1 MSDPATDTHLNN
13 LLATPQNEQDR
24 ALAARY
30 APILRFDARE
40 PFFPLAAGYTIFR
53 ETGPSPSFRQ
63 GHVVDL
69 APEGEPPASLAIE
82 YAIWWDWDI
91 GHLYELEHV
100 WVYVDRAGRVVRGE
114 ASWHGGLHDMRHQGQ
129 LALDGDHLTL
139 YSEPGKHAFA
149 PTPQWF
155 RERSSHF
162 KRSETRDL
170 AGISGVLITRFAE
183 GQVTPTPL
191 KQRLVHTYLARH
203 AFEPSGQFDRLFQ
216 LAPQML
222 VPWPALEA
230 WIPGRL
236 NHWLNRLAREIPPH
250 ELRFLRI
257 GHRGAAAHAP
267 DNTLAGLRKAAALG
281 ADMVEFDVRGTADGQ
296 VVLAHG
302 EWLRDADGLLWPIHE
317 STLQEL
323 QAIAAPQRRGSGSG
337 ERIPTLAQAFE
348 VCLQEQMGAYV
359 EVKDYRALTGLA
371 ALAER
376 HDLASYA
383 IVGSFRPDWLAECKA
398 LLPRVAT
405 SILFYS
411 LHLDAVQLAR
421 SIGASYIHPCWGDLP
436 DALSVFTPA
445 WVARA
450 REAGLG
456 IICGSDDRPEH
467 IAALRRLGLDGI
479 CNDAPELLLPP
490 NAPPSQNGP

>member
-1 MSDPATDTHLNN
+1 MSDPATDTHLND
-13 LLATPQNEQDR
+13 LLATPQDEQNR

-30 APILRFDARE
+30 APLLRFDAHE

-53 ETGPSPSFRQ
+53 ESGLSPSFRQ

-69 APEGEPPASLAIE
+69 APEGELPASLAIE

-114 ASWHGGLHDMRHQGQ
+114 ASWHGGLRDMRHQGQ
-129 LALDGDHLTL
+129 LVLDGDHLAI

-155 RERSSHF
+155 QERASHF
-162 KRSETRDL
+162 KRSETSDL
-170 AGISGVLITRFAE
+170 AGISGVLITRFAQ
-183 GQVTPTPL
+183 GQVIPTPL

-216 LAPQML
+216 LTPQML

-236 NHWLNRLAREIPPH
+236 NHWLDRLAAEIPPH
-250 ELRFLRI
+250 EYRFLRI

-281 ADMVEFDVRGTADGQ
+281 ADMVEFDVRTTADGQ
-296 VVLAHG
+296 VVLAHD
-302 EWLRDADGLLWPIHE
+302 ECLRDAAGTLWPIHE

-323 QAIAAPQRRGSGSG
+323 QAIAFPALQGGG
-337 ERIPTLAQAFE
+337 ERFPTLAQAFE
-348 VCLQEQMGAYV
+348 VCLQEQIGAYV
-359 EVKDYRALTGLA
+359 ELKDYRALPGLA

-376 HDLASYA
+376 YDLAGYA

-398 LLPRVAT
+398 LLPGVAT

-421 SIGASYIHPCWGDLP
+421 SIGASYVHPCWGDLQ
-436 DALSVFTPA
+436 DALATFTPA
-445 WVARA
+445 WVARV
-450 REAGLG
+450 REAALG
-456 IICGSDDRPEH
+456 IICGSDDRPDH
-467 IAALRRLGLDGI
+467 ITALRRLGPDAI
-479 CNDAPELLLPP
+479 CNDAPELLLTPD
-490 NAPPSQNGP
+490 ALLSQNDP